1 MKRLLSI
8 SLAVLIVVVFIPFQ
22 TSAQLNVHSIDECYK
37 TIFNLHSDMV
47 DIEHGSN
54 AVDATSLEALGD
66 AIEVLINC
74 EDALAHL
81 RDLLLILKIVTN
93 KSEREQISDI
103 INKHV
108 NFTLRSFDAHIK
120 FINVRSVH
128 AKNLA
133 IISLINQSK
142 VDMRKIQEIIR
153 GR

>member
-1 MKRLLSI
+1 
-8 SLAVLIVVVFIPFQ
+8 
-22 TSAQLNVHSIDECYK
+22 
-37 TIFNLHSDMV
+37 MV